1 MHSFLH
7 ILAFGTIAI
16 ARILPR
22 AHGDVE
28 ERATSCSA
36 ASPNDV
42 AAAKAAF
49 TSAGLVPDLIPSFEP
64 DTTIQAG
71 YNGKQIDL
79 GNNFSV
85 TGKLMVP
92 SISFL
97 AEPSYDPS
105 TTNYTIFL
113 VDPDAPGPALPVLS
127 DFLHLIIE
135 NAQPS
140 CIITQ
145 SPIDLASYMSLTPL
159 SVAPHRYTILVYRQP
174 PNYVAPVDP
183 QYAPGVRNN
192 FDLNGYVAEAG
203 LQGPVAGNFFTEGLS
218 STDCAI
224 TPNCTQ
230 NGTGYPT
237 S

>member
-1 MHSFLH
+1 MHSFLYL
-7 ILAFGTIAI
+7 LAIGAI
-16 ARILPR
+16 TTTGVLSEARS
-22 AHGDVE
+22 DTE
-28 ERATSCSA
+28 ERATSCSTA
-36 ASPNDV
+36 NPNDV

-49 TSAGLVPDLIPSFEP
+49 TSAELVPDLIPSFDP
-64 DTTIQAG
+64 DTTVQAS

-79 GNNFSV
+79 GNTFSV
-85 TGKLMVP
+85 TETLLQP

-97 AEPSYDPS
+97 AEPNYDAS

-140 CIITQ
+140 CITTQ
-145 SPIDLASYMSLTPL
+145 SPIDLAPYMSLTPL

-183 QYAPGVRNN
+183 QYVPGVRNN

-203 LQGPVAGNFFTEGLS
+203 LEGPIAGNFFREGLS

-230 NGTGYPT
+230 DGTGYPT